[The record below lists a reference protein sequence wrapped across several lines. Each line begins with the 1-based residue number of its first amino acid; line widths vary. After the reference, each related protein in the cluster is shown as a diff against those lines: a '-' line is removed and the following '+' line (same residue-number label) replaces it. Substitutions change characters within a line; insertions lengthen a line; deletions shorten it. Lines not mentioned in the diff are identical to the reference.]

1 MKGEEQE
8 QQRDWIKYHIQLTV
22 AERKEL
28 RDKVTKGK
36 SKAADIIKAHV
47 LLGSDQNSETGRQS
61 ETTLATSVH
70 ISVRTVERI
79 RREFCERGMDIFTPK
94 PRKIREDLRIDGAVE
109 ARIIALACSEP
120 PTGQS
125 RWTLRVLADKAVELQ
140 VTESLSH
147 TSVAKVLKKMRSS
160 PGARKDG

>member
-1 MKGEEQE
+1 MNGKVKEK
-8 QQRDWIKYHIQLTV
+8 QRDWIKYHIQLTA

-28 RDKVTKGK
+28 TDRVTKGK
-36 SKAADIIKAHV
+36 SKAADITKAHV
-47 LLGSDQNSETGRQS
+47 LLGSDRNSETGRSS
-61 ETTLATSVH
+61 ETTLAANLH

-79 RREFCERGMDIFTPK
+79 RREFCERGMNIFTPK
-94 PRKIREDLRIDGAVE
+94 PRKIREDIRIDGAVE

-120 PTGQS
+120 PPGQS

-140 VTESLSH
+140 ITESLSH

-160 PGARKDG
+160 PGAKKDG

>member
-1 MKGEEQE
+1 MNSKVQE
-8 QQRDWIKYHIQLTV
+8 KKRDWIKYHIQLTA

-28 RDKVTKGK
+28 IDKTTKGS
-36 SKAADIIKAHV
+36 SKAAHIIKAHV
-47 LLGSDQNSETGRQS
+47 LLGSDQNNDAGRKSEKA
-61 ETTLATSVH
+61 LAVSLH
-70 ISVRTVERI
+70 ISIRTVERI
-79 RREFCERGMDIFTPK
+79 RREFCERGMHIFIPK

-120 PTGQS
+120 PPGQS

-140 VTESLSH
+140 IAESLSH